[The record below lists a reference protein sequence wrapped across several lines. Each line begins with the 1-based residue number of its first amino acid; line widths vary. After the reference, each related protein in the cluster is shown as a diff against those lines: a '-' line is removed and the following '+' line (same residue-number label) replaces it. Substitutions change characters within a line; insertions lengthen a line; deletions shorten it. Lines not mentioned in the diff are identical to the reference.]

1 MRVLRPVL
9 VILVVIIIALAA
21 TTGATVAGQDAGRP
35 QTGQPAADVLASQDI
50 WGNPTFIGGLTNS
63 GPTAHSVW

>member
-1 MRVLRPVL
+1 MRVRRPVL
-9 VILVVIIIALAA
+9 VVLVIVALAA
-21 TTGATVAGQDAGRP
+21 VSGTTVAGPDAGRP